1 MRWLSEWRESLKIL
15 EIYTEEPIVLPSD
28 KVRTFL
34 VELRFTDPVTGPSLS
49 HLRSTLKEFAEAND
63 THILT
68 MDARPSGTRFE
79 LMLERAYNATVVN
92 PLTDP
97 KRIQ

>member
-1 MRWLSEWRESLKIL
+1 ML

-28 KVRTFL
+28 KVRTYL
-34 VELRFTDPVTGPSLS
+34 VELRFLDQVTGPSLGY
-49 HLRSTLKEFAEAND
+49 LRSTLKEFAEAND
-63 THILT
+63 THILNI
-68 MDARPSGTRFE
+68 DARPTGTRFE